1 MHQTYALS
9 SLFRAALMALALA
22 GAVQAKDILLFP
34 VSGEGAESRDVA
46 SVTRLFKDALE
57 GRTRGDDVTLAK
69 TACDDRECALA
80 RAKTA
85 GGSVDEVVYSSF
97 YKLGKKWIFS
107 ATIVNADG
115 SNSFSQRLTAASIE
129 DMEAVT
135 LRMADALMTRKTA
148 DQAASVDNITEKEV
162 DEDPARR
169 RSLYRGGVA
178 IGYFF
183 PVGNSF
189 EYVESYDGVGN
200 PDEIRGYRQMI
211 RLTWLNTWEFRNNL
225 QLGTDIVWNVPTS
238 IGADA
243 SLRYLFGR
251 GDYTPFVGGGL
262 GLHYVKGDANNDIA
276 EGGKRNSGPTLNAQ
290 AGMLLFR
297 TYDVNVMLRGQYQV
311 ILNSDVD
318 HGVAVDVGVSFG
330 DKDGGKASGNSNSG
344 SGDGWSALEY
354 VGAGVLTLIALSL
367 IGAVT
372 N

>member
-1 MHQTYALS
+1 MHPTKTFS
-9 SLFRAALMALALA
+9 SLFVAAFMVLSPAVAARA
-22 GAVQAKDILLFP
+22 KTILVFP
-34 VSGEGAESRDVA
+34 VSGEGAEARDLSA
-46 SVTRLFKDALE
+46 VTRLFKDALD
-57 GRTRGDDVTLAK
+57 GRSRGDEVTVAK
-69 TACDDRECALA
+69 TACEDRECALS

-85 GGSVDEVVYSSF
+85 GVAADELVYSSF

-107 ATIVNADG
+107 ATILNGDG

-135 LRMADALMTRKTA
+135 QRMADALMQRKTA
-148 DQAASVDNITEKEV
+148 DQAASVDNITEKEAE
-162 DEDPARR
+162 DDPARR

-183 PVGNSF
+183 PMGNSF
-189 EYVESYDGVGN
+189 EYVDSYDNFGN
-200 PDEIRGYRQMI
+200 PEEIRGYRQMI

-225 QLGTDIVWNVPTS
+225 QLGTDVVWNVPTS

-262 GLHYVKGDANNDIA
+262 GLHYVRGDANNDIA

-290 AGMLLFR
+290 GGMFLFR

-330 DKDGGKASGNSNSG
+330 DKEGGKASSGSSG

-367 IGAVT
+367 ITAAA

>member
-1 MHQTYALS
+1 MHPTQTFSSLLGAAFIALS
-9 SLFRAALMALALA
+9 LAVAA
-22 GAVQAKDILLFP
+22 QAKAVLVFP
-34 VSGEGAESRDVA
+34 VSGEGAEARDLSA
-46 SVTRLFKDALE
+46 VTRLFKDALD
-57 GRTRGDDVTLAK
+57 GRSRGDEVILAK
-69 TACDDRECALA
+69 TACDDRECALS
-80 RAKTA
+80 RAKGVA
-85 GGSVDEVVYSSF
+85 ADELIYSSF

-107 ATIVNADG
+107 ATILSADG

-135 LRMADALMTRKTA
+135 LRMADALMQRKTA

-183 PVGNSF
+183 PMGNSF
-189 EYVESYDGVGN
+189 EYVDSYDNFGN

-211 RLTWLNTWEFRNNL
+211 RLTWLNTWDFRNNL

-262 GLHYVKGDANNDIA
+262 GLHYVRGDANNDIA

-290 AGMLLFR
+290 GGMFLFR

-318 HGVAVDVGVSFG
+318 HGVAVDVGVNFG
-330 DKDGGKASGNSNSG
+330 NKEGGKASASSG

-367 IGAVT
+367 ISAAA

>member
-1 MHQTYALS
+1 MHLTSALS
-9 SLFRAALMALALA
+9 PLFGAALMALSLA
-22 GAVQAKDILLFP
+22 TAVHAKSVLVFP
-34 VSGEGAESRDVA
+34 VSGEGAEARDLA
-46 SVTRLFKDALE
+46 SVTRLFKDALD
-57 GRTRGDDVTLAK
+57 GRSRDNVTLAK
-69 TACDDRECALA
+69 TPCDDRECALA

-85 GGSVDEVVYSSF
+85 GVEAEELVYSSF

-107 ATIVNADG
+107 ATIVGADG

-135 LRMADALMTRKTA
+135 LRMADALMSRKTSE
-148 DQAASVDNITEKEV
+148 QVASVDNITEKEQ
-162 DEDPARR
+162 EQEPERR

-178 IGYFF
+178 IGYLF
-183 PVGNSF
+183 PLGSSF
-189 EYVESYDGVGN
+189 EYVDNYDNSNN
-200 PDEIRGYRQMI
+200 PEIHGYRQMI

-251 GDYTPFVGGGL
+251 GDFTPFVGGGL
-262 GLHYVKGDANNDIA
+262 GLHYVKGDAHNDLA

-290 AGMLLFR
+290 GGMLMFR

-318 HGVAVDVGVSFG
+318 HGVAMDVGVSFG
-330 DKDGGKASGNSNSG
+330 NKDGGKASGGSG
-344 SGDGWSALEY
+344 SGDGWSTLEY
-354 VGAGVLTLIALSL
+354 VGAGFLTLIVLS
-367 IGAVT
+367 IVT
-372 N
+372 AAAN